1 MIGMD
6 VNQSRHIDVGNEKG
20 IRMTVCSWRRPLAM
34 AMLAV
39 AAAPVVAQDVTPTAP
54 PPVVRAANATPY
66 RINPGD
72 ELEIY
77 VWGEERLQ
85 REIRV
90 LPDGTMAMPLIGQLT
105 VQGLLPEQVQDA
117 ISKRLASQYRG
128 TVPQVTV
135 SVKSPSG
142 LQFSIVGKVKSPGS
156 FTPGRYVN
164 LLEAISLAGGPAEF
178 ANLDNISIVR
188 KNGNAVTSIRARL
201 SNVLRNGVPADAK
214 GDLIPRIESGDTI
227 IVP

>member
-1 MIGMD
+1 M
-6 VNQSRHIDVGNEKG
+6 S
-20 IRMTVCSWRRPLAM
+20 VCSWQRALAIAALAGTLAM
-34 AMLAV
+34 PV
-39 AAAPVVAQDVTPTAP
+39 AAQDVTPTAP
-54 PPVVRAANATPY
+54 PPVARAAGVTPY

-72 ELEIY
+72 ELEVY

-90 LPDGTMAMPLIGQLT
+90 LPDGTIAMPLVGQ
-105 VQGLLPEQVQDA
+105 VNAQGLLPEQLQDA

-135 SVKSPSG
+135 SVRNPSG
-142 LQFSIVGKVKSPGS
+142 LQFSVVGKVKSPGS

-164 LLEAISLAGGPAEF
+164 LLEALSLAGGPAEF

-188 KNGNAVTSIRARL
+188 KNGSSVTGIRARL
-201 SNVLRNGVPADAK
+201 ENVLRNGVRDGA
-214 GDLIPRIESGDTI
+214 GDRQIPHIESGDTI

>member
-1 MIGMD
+1 MLI
-6 VNQSRHIDVGNEKG
+6 
-20 IRMTVCSWRRPLAM
+20 CSWRQALV
-34 AMLAV
+34 AV
-39 AAAPVVAQDVTPTAP
+39 TIAGAALSSAAAQEVTPTAS
-54 PPVVRAANATPY
+54 PPVARAAGVVPY

-72 ELEIY
+72 EIEVY

-85 REIRV
+85 RQIRV
-90 LPDGTMAMPLIGQLT
+90 LPDGTIAMPLVGQ
-105 VQGLLPEQVQDA
+105 VYAQGLLPEQLQDA
-117 ISKRLASQYRG
+117 ISKRLATQYRG

-135 SVKSPSG
+135 SIRNPSG
-142 LQFSIVGKVKSPGS
+142 LQFSVVGKVKNPGS

-188 KNGNAVTSIRARL
+188 KNGGAVTSFRARMG
-201 SNVLRNGVPADAK
+201 NVLRNGVPEDAPEK
-214 GDLIPRIESGDTI
+214 NRLIPNIESGDTI

>member
-1 MIGMD
+1 ML
-6 VNQSRHIDVGNEKG
+6 VY
-20 IRMTVCSWRRPLAM
+20 SWRRALVVAV
-34 AMLAV
+34 LTGAV
-39 AAAPVVAQDVTPTAP
+39 AAPVTAQDVTPTTP
-54 PPVVRAANATPY
+54 PPVSRTTGVTPY

-72 ELEIY
+72 ELEVY

-85 REIRV
+85 RQIRV
-90 LPDGTMAMPLIGQLT
+90 LPDGTMAMPLVGQINA
-105 VQGLLPEQVQDA
+105 QGLLPEQLQDA
-117 ISKRLASQYRG
+117 ISRRLASQYRG

-135 SVKSPSG
+135 SVRSPNG
-142 LQFSIVGKVKSPGS
+142 LQFSIVGKVKSPGA

-188 KNGNAVTSIRARL
+188 KNGNSITSIRARMG
-201 SNVLRNGVPADAK
+201 NVLRNGVPDDARER
-214 GDLIPRIESGDTI
+214 DRLIPRIETGDTI

>member
-1 MIGMD
+1 MMMA
-6 VNQSRHIDVGNEKG
+6 RRRKG
-20 IRMTVCSWRRPLAM
+20 EAGMTVFSWRCALAT
-34 AMLAV
+34 AMLACTT
-39 AAAPVVAQDVTPTAP
+39 AMPSLAQASQDVTPTAQ
-54 PPVVRAANATPY
+54 PPVVRAAGVTPY

-72 ELEIY
+72 EVEVY

-85 REIRV
+85 RQIRV
-90 LPDGTMAMPLIGQLT
+90 LPDGTIAMPLVGQIS

-117 ISKRLASQYRG
+117 ISHRLTGQYRG

-135 SVKSPSG
+135 SVRNPAG
-142 LQFSIVGKVKSPGS
+142 LQFSVVGKVKSPGS

-164 LLEAISLAGGPAEF
+164 LLEALSLAGGPAEF

-188 KNGNAVTSIRARL
+188 KNGNAVTSVRARL
-201 SNVLRNGVPADAK
+201 SSVMRNGVPNDAS
-214 GDLIPRIESGDTI
+214 GDKLIPRIESGDTI

>member
-1 MIGMD
+1 
-6 VNQSRHIDVGNEKG
+6 
-20 IRMTVCSWRRPLAM
+20 MTVFSWRRALAT
-34 AMLAV
+34 AMLAGT
-39 AAAPVVAQDVTPTAP
+39 AAAPLMAQGSQDVTPTAQ
-54 PPVVRAANATPY
+54 PPVVRASGVTPY

-72 ELEIY
+72 EIEVY

-85 REIRV
+85 RQIRV
-90 LPDGTMAMPLIGQLT
+90 LPDGTIAMPLVGQIS

-117 ISKRLASQYRG
+117 ISNRLTGQYRG

-135 SVKSPSG
+135 SVRNPAG
-142 LQFSIVGKVKSPGS
+142 LQFSVVGKVKSPGS

-164 LLEAISLAGGPAEF
+164 LLEALSLAGGPAEF

-188 KNGNAVTSIRARL
+188 KNGNAVTSVRARL
-201 SNVLRNGVPADAK
+201 SSVMRNGVPNDAS
-214 GDLIPRIESGDTI
+214 GDKLIPRIESGDTI